1 MLFSEDLGLHQPLV
15 QPIHPGSYVHT
26 SGIPLARPR
35 FSLELWVQVY
45 ASTMPQYRHR
55 PAALVS
61 QCDDGTTACTFAL
74 TMDPEGRLEL
84 RLADRTVTTEA
95 RLLSILSSDSAPTD
109 PGGAWR
115 HIVATIGSKRA
126 TVSHAATVYGVST
139 RAPRHCACVLQIFV
153 DGNEVLAANLAP
165 SWAADATARA
175 PSLRLGAR
183 SVARRRQPVRRSA
196 LL

>member
-1 MLFSEDLGLHQPLV
+1 MLFSEDLGLHPPLV

-45 ASTMPQYRHR
+45 ASTMPQYRHT

-84 RLADRTVTTEA
+84 RLADRTASTEA
-95 RLLSILSSDSAPTD
+95 RLLSVPSSDSGPTD

-115 HIVATIGSKRA
+115 HIVATIGSERA
-126 TVSHAATVYGVST
+126 TVSHAARF
-139 RAPRHCACVLQIFV
+139 RA
-153 DGNEVLAANLAP
+153 
-165 SWAADATARA
+165 
-175 PSLRLGAR
+175 
-183 SVARRRQPVRRSA
+183 
-196 LL
+196 